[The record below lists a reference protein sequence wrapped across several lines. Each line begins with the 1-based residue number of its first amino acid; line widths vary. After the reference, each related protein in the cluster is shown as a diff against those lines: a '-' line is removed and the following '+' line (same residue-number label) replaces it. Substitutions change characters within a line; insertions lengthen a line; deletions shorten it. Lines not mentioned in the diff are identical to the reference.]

1 MDWILTDAIRRHVLD
16 DNEGR
21 TGVHIRGV
29 TRGAEQKEL
38 LKRLKQQARF
48 KTTDVTL
55 CHNDYVIE
63 GATPES
69 QIEARSDEE
78 IFTQLKTEVLAG
90 AYSLINY
97 QSYAGYVPGDNVVNI
112 FSMGATTTEAIK
124 ASDMLLQKGIY
135 ANVFVVTSS
144 DLLCGILAHENDYSY
159 LKQGLGIDTKLHI
172 LPAAMG
178 SNAGELV
185 TVAGR
190 KIPVVSVHDGEPGL
204 LDNLG
209 SILGT
214 KHEALAV
221 RKHSKCGRPVDIYK
235 FHGID
240 EDAIVDA
247 VGKALS
253 ETALEGIEIHRSVLE
268 QASAH
273 SSNIQ
278 NWRELWPEVIK
289 N

>member
-1 MDWILTDAIRRHVLD
+1 
-16 DNEGR
+16 
-21 TGVHIRGV
+21 
-29 TRGAEQKEL
+29 
-38 LKRLKQQARF
+38 
-48 KTTDVTL
+48 
-55 CHNDYVIE
+55 
-63 GATPES
+63 
-69 QIEARSDEE
+69 
-78 IFTQLKTEVLAG
+78 
-90 AYSLINY
+90 
-97 QSYAGYVPGDNVVNI
+97 
-112 FSMGATTTEAIK
+112 MGATTTEAIK